1 MMRTNQ
7 AGIDLIKS
15 FEGLRL
21 TAYQDVR
28 NIWTIGFGTTGPW
41 VHRGLTITSD
51 EAEERLKDHLLY
63 TEKFVAKQIGAAP
76 TTPNQFS
83 AMVSLAYNVGVG
95 NFQKSSVL
103 KCHKSGKTLAAAA
116 AFMLWVNAG
125 KLKNVSGLIR
135 RRNAE
140 RRLYVS

>member
-1 MMRTNQ
+1 MRTNQ

-28 NIWTIGFGTTGPW
+28 GIWTIGYGTTGPW
-41 VHRGLTITSD
+41 VHRGLTISPM
-51 EAEERLKDHLLY
+51 EAEEKLKDHMLY
-63 TEKFVAKQIGAAP
+63 TEKFVDKQIGEAP
-76 TTPNQFS
+76 TTPGQFS
-83 AMVSLAYNVGVG
+83 AMVSFAYNVGVG

-103 KCHKSGKTLAAAA
+103 KYHRSGKILAAAA

-125 KLKNVSGLIR
+125 KLKKVAGLIR

-140 RRLYVS
+140 RKLYVS

>member
-1 MMRTNQ
+1 MRTTQ

-21 TAYQDVR
+21 SAYQDVR

-63 TEKFVAKQIGAAP
+63 TEKFVSKQIGDAL
-76 TTPNQFS
+76 TTPQQFS
-83 AMVSLAYNVGVG
+83 AMVSFAYNVGVG

-103 KCHKSGKTLAAAA
+103 KHHKNGKPIAAAA
-116 AFMLWVNAG
+116 AFMMWVHAG
-125 KLKNVSGLIR
+125 KLKNVPGLIR